1 MIDDSVQ
8 TDADLSSSALSHCVT
23 FQIREQTFTT
33 RKKVMSPLTH
43 TAVFTAIMQLNASA
57 LRKIFLVIVGNFRGN

>member
-8 TDADLSSSALSHCVT
+8 TDAGLSSSALSCCVT

-43 TAVFTAIMQLNASA
+43 IAVFTAIMQLNASA
-57 LRKIFLVIVGNFRGN
+57 LRKIFLVIVGHFRGS